1 MYNDNFVLPKFI
13 LYKSMQL
20 TLILSYLF
28 IYLFLQKEL
37 FKSAME
43 VTDDGEKGDEITTPT
58 DPNVSMSA

>member
-20 TLILSYLF
+20 TLILS
-28 IYLFLQKEL
+28 YLFLQKEL